1 MKIKYQS
8 YGGRDDYGGPMGG
21 PPRFGGRD
29 DYAAGGPGFGDYGPP
44 PPTTCLM
51 VYNLNKDVFNCDRL
65 FNLLCL
71 FGNIERIIF
80 LSTKI
85 ENAIVQFDHPSCLDM
100 VKEYLQNVNLFGK
113 EVRTFFWGGFSF
125 CHFFLFSGPFR
136 ALQEEAGGRDEEP
149 GQAERRQ

>member
-1 MKIKYQS
+1 
-8 YGGRDDYGGPMGG
+8 MGG
-21 PPRFGGRD
+21 PPRFGGGRD

-113 EVRTFFWGGFSF
+113 EVSKFFWRIFILTF
-125 CHFFLFSGPFR
+125 YFFSGPFR
-136 ALQEEAGGRDEEP
+136 ALQEEAAACAGGRDEEP
-149 GQAERRQ
+149 GQAERR